1 MFLPFCKSCFFN
13 YFNRPFV
20 LHPWSYAFGK
30 SNLNLT
36 YTTIGETLKER
47 AKLNGD
53 KKAVT
58 SVYENIEKTFDQ
70 FDEEVDTLSK
80 SFEPLLG
87 LKKGDVVALWSANCY
102 NWLLIQHACARFGLI
117 LCTLNPVYKAVE
129 LEYSLIK
136 SEAKVLF
143 LPGLNSNQESVNQF
157 SQIFS
162 TLDPSKLSLKK
173 TVFIDGSVVKV
184 NNIQAHYLEDLMKN
198 NSNSSL
204 SFEHIS
210 SDDPAIIMFTS
221 VNND

>member
-1 MFLPFCKSCFFN
+1 M
-13 YFNRPFV
+13 
-20 LHPWSYAFGK
+20 
-30 SNLNLT
+30 
-36 YTTIGETLKER
+36 
-47 AKLNGD
+47 
-53 KKAVT
+53 
-58 SVYENIEKTFDQ
+58 
-70 FDEEVDTLSK
+70 
-80 SFEPLLG
+80 
-87 LKKGDVVALWSANCY
+87 
-102 NWLLIQHACARFGLI
+102 
-117 LCTLNPVYKAVE
+117 
-129 LEYSLIK
+129 IK

-143 LPGLNSNQESVNQF
+143 LPGINSNQESVNQF

-162 TLDPSKLSLKK
+162 TLDTSKLSLKK